1 MNEERLLLKGKL
13 GELSR
18 KYLELKSEGTVILK
32 QLSKGLNLHLHNGEI
47 SDINI
52 NEVNALANRLN
63 SIHEEVRE
71 IKNTM
76 KEIEEELR

>member
-18 KYLELKSEGTVILK
+18 KYLELKSEGSAILK

-52 NEVNALANRLN
+52 NEVNALTNRLN

-71 IKNTM
+71 IKNTI
-76 KEIEEELR
+76 KEIEEEIR

>member
-18 KYLELKSEGTVILK
+18 KYLELKSEGTAILK

-52 NEVNALANRLN
+52 NEVNALTSRLN
-63 SIHEEVRE
+63 SIHEEVKE
-71 IKNTM
+71 IKKTM

>member
-18 KYLELKSEGTVILK
+18 KYLELKSEGSAILK

-47 SDINI
+47 SEINM
-52 NEVNALANRLN
+52 NEVNALTSRLN
-63 SIHEEVRE
+63 HIREEIVE
-71 IKNTM
+71 TKKTM
-76 KEIEEELR
+76 KEIEEELQ

>member
-18 KYLELKSEGTVILK
+18 KYLELKSEGSAILK

-52 NEVNALANRLN
+52 NEVNALTNRLN

-76 KEIEEELR
+76 KEIEEELK